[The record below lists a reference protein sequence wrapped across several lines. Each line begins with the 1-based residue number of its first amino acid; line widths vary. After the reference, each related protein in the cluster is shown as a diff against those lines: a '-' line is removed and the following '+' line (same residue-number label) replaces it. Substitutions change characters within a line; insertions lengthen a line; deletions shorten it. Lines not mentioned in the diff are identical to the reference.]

1 MPNRVP
7 CNPQQPRLFDDVR
20 GAGSSSLTEYSHGL
34 WHGGD
39 ASERPPCD
47 PRLLAAFA
55 AELARVDG
63 PGPRVDAAI
72 ESLVRHRVLA
82 TKIHVCP
89 ANGPV
94 FLAADYLLVPAR
106 PRDAVIIVGAWS
118 GQPFNGNARPD
129 RLEFGLD
136 PEALIRP
143 ATPTWTRF
151 LRSRRDRARARAGAD
166 ESGQH
171 WLPLVGSRHQ
181 HALVYRHPIVPELT
195 RLLADLR
202 PELAQLLAD
211 PDRCDDY
218 PTWALRS
225 CVALERA
232 ALAEPAIV
240 YVDLNRVLARYLA
253 DALGDDRHP
262 LCELLREPMLGDAV
276 GGPWFFARDESGH
289 ARPLWLVDAELRDRR
304 GRTRIPAAAIA
315 DELERGHL
323 CPGLFPTYSALIV
336 FGGLRCLGGQR
347 QLEYLERFA
356 RCWRALGWTFADEGD
371 PLLAGKLTD
380 ADGRPIH
387 AVDLALRG
395 ETVADHFHPAQTV
408 ATLWRNSPRIAS
420 TCAGSS

>member
-1 MPNRVP
+1 MSTSTIGLDGTACERW
-7 CNPQQPRLFDDVR
+7 
-20 GAGSSSLTEYSHGL
+20 ATSSLAEHSHRL
-34 WHGGD
+34 WHGGH
-39 ASERPPCD
+39 ASERPPRD
-47 PRLLAAFA
+47 ARLLAAFA
-55 AELARVDG
+55 TELARVDG

-72 ESLVRHRVLA
+72 ESLARHRVLA
-82 TKIHVCP
+82 TKAHVCP

-94 FLAADYLLVPAR
+94 FLAADLLLVAAR
-106 PRDAVIIVGAWS
+106 PRDAVVVVGAWS
-118 GQPFNGNARPD
+118 GLPFNGNARPSC
-129 RLEFGLD
+129 LGFGLE

-151 LRSRRDRARARAGAD
+151 LRSRRDRARAGAD
-166 ESGQH
+166 EPGQH
-171 WLPLVGSRHQ
+171 WLTLVPSRYQ
-181 HALVYRHPIVPELT
+181 HALVYRHPIAPELA
-195 RLLADLR
+195 RLLSDLR
-202 PELAQLLAD
+202 PELARRLAD

-218 PTWALRS
+218 PSWALRS

-253 DALGDDRHP
+253 EVLRDARHP
-262 LCELLREPMLGDAV
+262 LGELLREPARARLLGDAV
-276 GGPWFFARDESGH
+276 HEPWFFDRDESGH

-304 GRTRIPAAAIA
+304 ASARLPAAAIA
-315 DELERGHL
+315 DELERGRL

-356 RCWRALGWTFADEGD
+356 RCWRALGWTFADEGAL
-371 PLLAGKLTD
+371 LLAGRLVD

-395 ETVADHFHPAQTV
+395 ETVADYVHPDQPAT
-408 ATLWRNSPRIAS
+408 TLWRATPQGDLVR
-420 TCAGSS
+420 